1 MANLA
6 ATFTSGL
13 VFGSGAICAF
23 TTYVSAQSRLADYR
37 LKRASVELE
46 RVVTKGNQP
55 LPTWKDT
62 EPSAI
67 KACRHFAARLS
78 SNAIPLAKAKWN
90 ATIYSTAESLTKIDL
105 DTVLRK

>member
-13 VFGSGAICAF
+13 VLGSGAICAF
-23 TTYVSAQSRLADYR
+23 TAYVSAQSRLADYR

-46 RVVTKGNQP
+46 RVVTNGNQP

-62 EPSAI
+62 ELSAI
-67 KACRHFAARLS
+67 STCRHIAASLS
-78 SNAIPLAKAKWN
+78 SSAIPLAKAKWN
-90 ATIYSTAESLTKIDL
+90 AAIYSTAESLAKVDL
-105 DTVLRK
+105 NTVL